1 MAKRCSQC
9 VMTSA
14 FPGIKFDE
22 NGVCNFC
29 RNEIIAGTDTGA
41 IKNARDK
48 VRDLFE
54 RKSHT
59 SGYDALICYS
69 GGKDSTY
76 TLKLAVEK
84 YGLKV
89 LSFTLDNGFLSHT
102 AFENIKRITDN
113 LGVDHIT
120 YKPSSK
126 FMKSIIRAS
135 ALKEIYSPVTLK
147 RISSVCNSCI
157 SIVNLSALKIAL
169 EKKIPFI
176 ISGFTLGQI
185 PANSIIFQSN
195 YSFLQESRKS
205 QMDRLREYVG
215 DSVDDY
221 LSISDDVLKSIK
233 SYPYNINL
241 LCLEE
246 ITENELI
253 QNVKRIGWKEPG
265 DVDGCSSNCRLNIF
279 NNYVHEKKL
288 GYNPYELELS
298 HLIRKGH
305 LTRDGALGKINRQPR
320 EELDSIISAL
330 DIEKES
336 LENMGKNNN

>member
-1 MAKRCSQC
+1 MS
-9 VMTSA
+9 SA
-14 FPGIKFDE
+14 FPGIKFDN

-29 RNEIIAGTDTGA
+29 KNEIIAATDTKV
-41 IKNARDK
+41 IKNAREK
-48 VRDLFE
+48 VRELFE
-54 RKSHT
+54 KKTGT
-59 SGYDALICYS
+59 SGYDAIICYS

-76 TLKLAVEK
+76 TLKLAVDT

-102 AFENIKRITDN
+102 AFDNIKRITDS

-120 YKPSSK
+120 YKPSSI
-126 FMKSIIRAS
+126 FMKSIIRES
-135 ALKEIYSPVTLK
+135 ALKKIYSPVTLK

-169 EKKIPFI
+169 EKNIPFI

-185 PANSIIFQSN
+185 PANSIIYQSN
-195 YSFLQESRKS
+195 YHFLQESRKA
-205 QMDRLREYVG
+205 QIDKLREHVG
-215 DSVDDY
+215 DTVDDY
-221 LSISDDVLKSIK
+221 LTIPDDILNNIK
-233 SYPYNINL
+233 SYPHNINL

-246 ITENELI
+246 INENDII
-253 QNVKRIGWKEPG
+253 QNVKEIGWEEPN

-279 NNYVHEKKL
+279 NNYIHEKTM

-305 LTRDGALGKINRQPR
+305 LTRDEALEKINRQPLN
-320 EELDSIISAL
+320 ELDSIISAL
-330 DIEKES
+330 GIEKES
-336 LENMGKNNN
+336 L